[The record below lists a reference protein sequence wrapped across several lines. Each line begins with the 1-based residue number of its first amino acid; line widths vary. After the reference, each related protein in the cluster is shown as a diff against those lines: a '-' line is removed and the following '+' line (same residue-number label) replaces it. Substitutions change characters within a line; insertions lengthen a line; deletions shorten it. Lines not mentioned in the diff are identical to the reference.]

1 MVEKVYLLRH
11 GHIDNGSEKRYL
23 GRTDIPLDA
32 LGLEQAYVLRD
43 YFKEIP
49 VEIIFTSPLKR
60 CLQTAKILCVG
71 RPIPYHIADAFTE
84 IDMGDW

>member
-49 VEIIFTSPLKR
+49 VEIIFTSPFKTLFAN
-60 CLQTAKILCVG
+60 C
-71 RPIPYHIADAFTE
+71 
-84 IDMGDW
+84 